1 LGTYVVR
8 RLIISLFV
16 ILGTASFLFIILN
29 LTGDPVLLLVPED
42 ASPEQIEAVR
52 RNLGLDRPLIFQYLA
67 FLKRLVTGNL
77 GDSWRRKRPVVEILP
92 YYILNTIKLTMP
104 ALVITTFLSLAMG
117 TLAAVKR
124 NSFADLTATLIAT
137 AGNSMPIFWSG
148 ILLIMVFGVKLR
160 WLPISG
166 TSSWQNYV
174 MPVVAI
180 GFFMAAGLARTT
192 RTSMLEVLN
201 IDYIRTA
208 RSKGLTERRVI
219 LKHALKNAALPIIT
233 VWGTMLGT
241 LLRGTVVTETVFSW
255 PGIGRL
261 SVEAVLGRDYPLTV
275 GIVLFFAV
283 VFIGINL
290 LVDLAYALLDPR
302 VRYE

>member
-1 LGTYVVR
+1 MGLYIAR
-8 RLIISLFV
+8 RVIISLFV
-16 ILGTASFLFIILN
+16 ILGTASFLFVMLN
-29 LTGDPVLLLVPED
+29 ITGDPVLLLVPED
-42 ASPEQIEAVR
+42 ATAEQIEAIRVR
-52 RNLGLDRPLIFQYLA
+52 LGLDRPLIYQYLS

-77 GDSWRRKRPVVEILP
+77 GFSWRRKRPVVEILP
-92 YYILNTIKLTMP
+92 YYIVNTIKLTIP
-104 ALVITTFLSLAMG
+104 ALAITTLVSLGMG
-117 TLAAVKR
+117 ILAAVKR
-124 NSFADLTATLIAT
+124 NSLADLAATVIAT
-137 AGNSMPIFWSG
+137 AGHSMPIFWSG
-148 ILLIMVFGVKLR
+148 ILLIMVFGVNLR

-166 TSSWQNYV
+166 TASWQNYV
-174 MPVVAI
+174 MPVTAI

-201 IDYIRTA
+201 TDYVRTA
-208 RSKGLTERRVI
+208 RSKGLGEWLVV

-261 SVEAVLGRDYPLTV
+261 SVEAVLGRDYPLTM

-290 LVDLAYALLDPR
+290 AIDLTYALLDPR
-302 VRYE
+302 VRY